1 MLRPCTFFVTNA
13 HLCQTF
19 YVRGIPSR
27 EFLAPP
33 LVGMIQGRTSP
44 TVKHMEI
51 EVREAERGGR
61 QGKVLPVR

>member
-1 MLRPCTFFVTNA
+1 M
-13 HLCQTF
+13 
-19 YVRGIPSR
+19 
-27 EFLAPP
+27 

-61 QGKVLPVR
+61 QGNVLPVR